1 LAKAQWWR
9 TIRGSRVLARGV
21 PYRPAKGCLV
31 EGGIAMISLFWDN
44 KAIRA
49 LELAIAFLAII
60 TALATPA

>member
-1 LAKAQWWR
+1 M
-9 TIRGSRVLARGV
+9 LARGV